1 MIVEL
6 LIALGG
12 IFLLMVIMMP
22 KFAPQKDENNCSE
35 SLDHSTE
42 STNVTGNK
50 IKVSAK
56 EVVKKWGAISDKVP
70 LDIWIEAQNAL
81 ESKCAHIY
89 MDEVMYSELCMEYAN
104 YSKREQS
111 LQETAILN
119 NRGIQFENK
128 GRIADAIATYE
139 ACIAFQYPAPHAYER
154 LMILDRK
161 QRNYADEIR
170 VIELAIK
177 VFCDENERRANMA
190 KAMYPDLAD
199 EIDHALE
206 MNTDLYNIDGR
217 NIFHQYKIFPYFDRL
232 AKAKK
237 LLSNYQRK
245 MNPGSICKKSGN
257 PQSQIT
263 TE

>member
-6 LIALGG
+6 FIALGG
-12 IFLLMVIMMP
+12 LFLLMVIMMP
-22 KFAPQKDENNCSE
+22 KFAPQKDENNRSE

-81 ESKCAHIY
+81 ESKCTYIY
-89 MDEVMYSELCMEYAN
+89 MDEALYSKMSIEYAR
-104 YSKREQS
+104 YYKWEQS
-111 LQETAILN
+111 LKETTILN
-119 NRGIQFENK
+119 NRGIQFEDK

-139 ACIAFQYPAPHAYER
+139 ACIAFKYPAPHAYER
-154 LMILDRK
+154 LMILHRK
-161 QRNYADEIR
+161 QRHYADEIR
-170 VIELAIK
+170 VIELAIR

-190 KAMYPDLAD
+190 KDMYPDLAD

-232 AKAKK
+232 TKAKK

-245 MNPGSICKKSGN
+245 MNPGSIYKKSDKT
-257 PQSQIT
+257 QSTIT
-263 TE
+263 NE